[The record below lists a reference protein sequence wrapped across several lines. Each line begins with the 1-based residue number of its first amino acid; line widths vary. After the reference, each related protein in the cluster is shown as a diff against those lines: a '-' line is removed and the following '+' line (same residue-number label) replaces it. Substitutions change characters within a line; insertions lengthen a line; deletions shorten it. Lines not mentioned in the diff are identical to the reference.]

1 MPTFMYR
8 GVTTGGGQVRAE
20 ITAPDERA
28 AARQLRSQGI
38 VVQNLAVKR
47 AGAAGGRFDPA
58 QLPGLKLLFGG
69 VRGKDIAVFSRQ
81 FATMI
86 AAGLP
91 LVQCLQT
98 LAMQME
104 RKRFRDIIGRVAA
117 DVEGGSTLSE
127 GMAKFPEVFDELYVN
142 LVHVGETGG
151 VLDSMLSR
159 LSTYLEKAQAL
170 RHRVQMAIVYPALVI
185 SIAVLVVAFL
195 MIYIIPIFAGFF
207 ANAGVPLPLPTRI
220 VIAASNIL
228 ARFWYLILLAIGG
241 IMYGIRFWY
250 RTDSGRLT
258 IDRLMLRAPVIGPLV
273 RKISI
278 ARFTRTLSALL
289 GGGVPIIDALRIT
302 ARTSG
307 NRVIENAVMAARE
320 RVTAGHTLG
329 ERLKDG
335 GVFPPMVVQM
345 VIVGEQTGALDNML
359 GKVADYYEDEVDVAV
374 AGLTALLEPVLIV
387 FLGIVIGGI
396 VISIYLP
403 IFKVVTLIK

>member
-1 MPTFMYR
+1 MPNFTYR
-8 GVTTGGGQVRAE
+8 GVTAGGGQVRAE

-38 VVQNLAVKR
+38 VVQNIAVKR
-47 AGAAGGRFDPA
+47 AAGTSFELGE
-58 QLPGLKLLFGG
+58 LPVLKSLLGG
-69 VRGKDIAVFSRQ
+69 VRGKDVSVFSRQ

-98 LAMQME
+98 LGMQME
-104 RKRFRDIIGRVAA
+104 RQRFQDIIAKVAS
-117 DVEGGSTLSE
+117 DVESGSTLSDAL
-127 GMAKFPEVFDELYVN
+127 GRFPRIFDELYVN

-170 RHRVQMAIVYPALVI
+170 RHRVQMAIVYPALVMT
-185 SIAVLVVAFL
+185 IAVLVVAFL
-195 MIYIIPIFAGFF
+195 MVFIIPIFAAFF
-207 ANAGVPLPLPTRI
+207 ENAGVPLPLPTRI
-220 VIAASNIL
+220 VIAISN
-228 ARFWYLILLAIGG
+228 AVVRYWYIILILWGAA
-241 IMYGIRFWY
+241 MYGFRTWY
-250 RTDSGRLT
+250 RTGAGRLAV
-258 IDRLMLRAPVIGPLV
+258 DRFLLRAPIFGPLV

-302 ARTSG
+302 AKTAG
-307 NRVIENAVMAARE
+307 NRVVENSVMDARE
-320 RVTAGHTLG
+320 RVMAGHTLG
-329 ERLKDG
+329 ERLKDS

-359 GKVADYYEDEVDVAV
+359 SKVADYYEDEVDVAV
-374 AGLTALLEPVLIV
+374 AGLTSLLEPLLIV

-396 VISIYLP
+396 VIAIYLP
-403 IFKVVTLIK
+403 IFKVVTLVK

>member
-1 MPTFMYR
+1 MPNFTYR
-8 GVTTGGGQVRAE
+8 GVTAAGGQVRAE

-38 VVQNLAVKR
+38 VVQNIAVKR
-47 AGAAGGRFDPA
+47 GGGTSLSLGDV
-58 QLPGLKLLFGG
+58 PGLNGLLGG
-69 VRGKDIAVFSRQ
+69 VRGKDISVFSRQ

-98 LAMQME
+98 LGMQME
-104 RKRFRDIIGRVAA
+104 RKRFQDIIAKVAS
-117 DVEGGSTLSE
+117 DVESGSTLSDAL
-127 GMAKFPEVFDELYVN
+127 GRFPRVFDELYVN

-170 RHRVQMAIVYPALVI
+170 KHRVQMAIVYPILVMT
-185 SIAVLVVAFL
+185 IAVLVVAFL
-195 MIYIIPIFAGFF
+195 MIFIIPIFAAFF
-207 ANAGVPLPLPTRI
+207 ENAGVPLPLPTRI
-220 VIAASNIL
+220 VIAVSHGVTRYWYVIL
-228 ARFWYLILLAIGG
+228 AVWAAG
-241 IMYGIRFWY
+241 MYGFRAWY
-250 RTDSGRLT
+250 RTEAGRLAV
-258 IDRLMLRAPVIGPLV
+258 DRFFLRAPIFGPLV
-273 RKISI
+273 RKIAI

-302 ARTSG
+302 AKTAG
-307 NRVIENAVMAARE
+307 NRVVENSVMRARE
-320 RVTAGHTLG
+320 RVMAGHTLG

-359 GKVADYYEDEVDVAV
+359 AKVADYYEDEVDVAV
-374 AGLTALLEPVLIV
+374 SGLTALLEPLLIV
-387 FLGIVIGGI
+387 FLGVVIGGI
-396 VISIYLP
+396 VIAIYLP
-403 IFKVVTLIK
+403 IFKVVTLVK

>member
-1 MPTFMYR
+1 MPTFTYR
-8 GVTTGGGQVRAE
+8 GVTAGGGQVRAE

-38 VVQNLAVKR
+38 VVQNIAVKR
-47 AGAAGGRFDPA
+47 AAAGGRFDIP
-58 QLPGLKLLFGG
+58 LLGGLLGG
-69 VRGKDIAVFSRQ
+69 VRGKDLAVFSRQ

-98 LAMQME
+98 LGMQME
-104 RKRFRDIIGRVAA
+104 RPRFREIIAKVAA
-117 DVEGGSTLSE
+117 DVEAGATLSE
-127 GMAKFPEVFDELYVN
+127 ALARFPRVFDELYVN

-151 VLDSMLSR
+151 VLDSMLAR

-170 RHRVQMAIVYPALVI
+170 RHRVQMAIVYPLLVL

-195 MIYIIPIFAGFF
+195 MVFIIPIFAAFF
-207 ANAGVPLPLPTRI
+207 QKAGVPLPLPTRM
-220 VIAASNIL
+220 VIAASNAVVRYWWLML
-228 ARFWYLILLAIGG
+228 ACVGAAA
-241 IMYGIRFWY
+241 YGLRAWY

-258 IDRLMLRAPVIGPLV
+258 IDRFLLRAPLFGPLA
-273 RKISI
+273 RKIAI

-302 ARTSG
+302 AKTAG
-307 NRVIENAVMAARE
+307 NRVVENAVMAARE
-320 RVTAGHTLG
+320 RVMAGQTLG
-329 ERLKDG
+329 ERLKDS

-345 VIVGEQTGALDNML
+345 VIVGEHTGALDNML
-359 GKVADYYEDEVDVAV
+359 AKVADYYEDEVDVAV
-374 AGLTALLEPVLIV
+374 AGLTSLLEPILIV
-387 FLGIVIGGI
+387 VLGVIIGGI

>member
-1 MPTFMYR
+1 MPNFTYR
-8 GVTTGGGQVRAE
+8 GVTAGGGQVRAE

-38 VVQNLAVKR
+38 VVQNIAVKR
-47 AGAAGGRFDPA
+47 GAGGKASFLDM
-58 QLPGLKLLFGG
+58 PGVKTLLRG
-69 VRGKDIAVFSRQ
+69 VRGKDVSLFSRQ

-98 LAMQME
+98 LGMQME
-104 RKRFRDIIGRVAA
+104 RKSFQDIIAKVAS
-117 DVEGGSTLSE
+117 DVESGSTLSDAL
-127 GMAKFPEVFDELYVN
+127 GRFPRVFDELYVN

-170 RHRVQMAIVYPALVI
+170 KHRVQMAIVYPILVMT
-185 SIAVLVVAFL
+185 IAVLVVAFL
-195 MIYIIPIFAGFF
+195 MVFIIPIFSAFF
-207 ANAGVPLPLPTRI
+207 ASAGVPLPLPTRI
-220 VIAASNIL
+220 VIAMSNGVVKYWYIIL
-228 ARFWYLILLAIGG
+228 AVWLGA
-241 IMYGIRFWY
+241 MYGFRVWY
-250 RTDSGRLT
+250 RTDAGRLT
-258 IDRLMLRAPVIGPLV
+258 VDRFLLRAPIFGPLV
-273 RKISI
+273 RKIAI

-302 ARTSG
+302 AKTAG
-307 NRVIENAVMAARE
+307 NRVVENSVMSARE
-320 RVTAGHTLG
+320 RVMAGHTLG
-329 ERLKDG
+329 ERLKDS

-359 GKVADYYEDEVDVAV
+359 AKVADYYEDEVDVAV
-374 AGLTALLEPVLIV
+374 AGLTSLLEPLLIV

-396 VISIYLP
+396 VIAIYLP
-403 IFKVVTLIK
+403 IFKVVTLVK

>member
-1 MPTFMYR
+1 MPNFTYR
-8 GVTTGGGQVRAE
+8 GVTAAGGQVRAE

-38 VVQNLAVKR
+38 VVQNIAVKR
-47 AGAAGGRFDPA
+47 GGGTSLSLGDV
-58 QLPGLKLLFGG
+58 PGLNGLLGG
-69 VRGKDIAVFSRQ
+69 VRGKDISVFSRQ

-98 LAMQME
+98 LGMQME
-104 RKRFRDIIGRVAA
+104 RKGFQDIIAKVAS
-117 DVEGGSTLSE
+117 DVESGSTLSDAL
-127 GMAKFPEVFDELYVN
+127 GRFPRVFDELYVN

-170 RHRVQMAIVYPALVI
+170 KHRVQMAIVYPVLVMT
-185 SIAVLVVAFL
+185 IAVLVVAFL
-195 MIYIIPIFAGFF
+195 MVFIIPIFAAFF
-207 ANAGVPLPLPTRI
+207 ENAGVPLPLPTRI
-220 VIAASNIL
+220 VIAVSHGVTRYWYIVL
-228 ARFWYLILLAIGG
+228 AVWAAG
-241 IMYGIRFWY
+241 MYGFRAWY
-250 RTDSGRLT
+250 RTEAGRLAV
-258 IDRLMLRAPVIGPLV
+258 DRFFLRAPIFGPLV
-273 RKISI
+273 RKIAI

-302 ARTSG
+302 AKTAG
-307 NRVIENAVMAARE
+307 NRVVENSVMQARE
-320 RVTAGHTLG
+320 RVMAGHTLG

-359 GKVADYYEDEVDVAV
+359 AKVADYYEDEVDVAV
-374 AGLTALLEPVLIV
+374 SGLTALLEPLLIV
-387 FLGIVIGGI
+387 FLGVVIGGI
-396 VISIYLP
+396 VIAIYLP
-403 IFKVVTLIK
+403 IFKVVTLVK

>member
-1 MPTFMYR
+1 MPNFTYR
-8 GVTTGGGQVRAE
+8 GVTAAGGQVRAE

-38 VVQNLAVKR
+38 VVQNIAAKR
-47 AGAAGGRFDPA
+47 GGGTSLSLGDM
-58 QLPGLKLLFGG
+58 PGLNGLIGG
-69 VRGKDIAVFSRQ
+69 VRGKDISVFSRQ

-98 LAMQME
+98 LGMQME
-104 RKRFRDIIGRVAA
+104 RKGFQDIIAKVAS
-117 DVEGGSTLSE
+117 DVESGSTLSDAL
-127 GMAKFPEVFDELYVN
+127 GRFPRVFDELYVN

-170 RHRVQMAIVYPALVI
+170 KHRVQMAIVYPVLVMT
-185 SIAVLVVAFL
+185 IAVLVVAFL
-195 MIYIIPIFAGFF
+195 MVFIIPIFAAFF
-207 ANAGVPLPLPTRI
+207 ENAGVPLPLPTRI
-220 VIAASNIL
+220 VIAVSHGVTRYWYIIL
-228 ARFWYLILLAIGG
+228 AVWAAG
-241 IMYGIRFWY
+241 MYGFRAWY
-250 RTDSGRLT
+250 RTEAGRLAV
-258 IDRLMLRAPVIGPLV
+258 DRFFLRAPIFGPLV
-273 RKISI
+273 RKIAI

-302 ARTSG
+302 AKTAG
-307 NRVIENAVMAARE
+307 NRVVENSVMSARE
-320 RVTAGHTLG
+320 RVMAGHTLG

-359 GKVADYYEDEVDVAV
+359 AKVADYYEDEVDVAV
-374 AGLTALLEPVLIV
+374 SGLTALLEPLLIV
-387 FLGIVIGGI
+387 FLGVVIGGI
-396 VISIYLP
+396 VIAIYLP
-403 IFKVVTLIK
+403 IFKVVTLVK

>member
-1 MPTFMYR
+1 MPNFTYR
-8 GVTTGGGQVRAE
+8 GVTAAGGQVRAE

-38 VVQNLAVKR
+38 VVQNIAVKR
-47 AGAAGGRFDPA
+47 GGGTSLSLGDM
-58 QLPGLKLLFGG
+58 PGLNGLIGG
-69 VRGKDIAVFSRQ
+69 VRGKDISVFSRQ

-98 LAMQME
+98 LGMQME
-104 RKRFRDIIGRVAA
+104 RKGFQDIIAKVAS
-117 DVEGGSTLSE
+117 DVESGSTLSDAL
-127 GMAKFPEVFDELYVN
+127 GRFPRVFDELYVN

-170 RHRVQMAIVYPALVI
+170 KHRVQMAIVYPVLVMT
-185 SIAVLVVAFL
+185 IAVLVVAFL
-195 MIYIIPIFAGFF
+195 MVFIIPIFAAFF
-207 ANAGVPLPLPTRI
+207 ENAGVPLPLPTRI
-220 VIAASNIL
+220 VIAVSHGVTRYWYIIL
-228 ARFWYLILLAIGG
+228 AVWAAG
-241 IMYGIRFWY
+241 MYGFRAWY
-250 RTDSGRLT
+250 RTEAGRLAV
-258 IDRLMLRAPVIGPLV
+258 DRFFLRAPIFGPLV
-273 RKISI
+273 RKIAI

-302 ARTSG
+302 AKTAG
-307 NRVIENAVMAARE
+307 NRVVENSVMSARE
-320 RVTAGHTLG
+320 RVMAGHTLG

-359 GKVADYYEDEVDVAV
+359 AKVADYYEDEVDVAV
-374 AGLTALLEPVLIV
+374 SGLTALLEPLLIV
-387 FLGIVIGGI
+387 FLGVVIGGI
-396 VISIYLP
+396 VIAIYLP
-403 IFKVVTLIK
+403 IFKVVTLVK

>member
-1 MPTFMYR
+1 MPNFTYR
-8 GVTTGGGQVRAE
+8 GVTAAGGQVRAD

-38 VVQNLAVKR
+38 VVQNIAVKR
-47 AGAAGGRFDPA
+47 GGGTSFSLGDM
-58 QLPGLKLLFGG
+58 PGLNGLLGG
-69 VRGKDIAVFSRQ
+69 VRGKDISVFSRQ

-98 LAMQME
+98 LGMQME
-104 RKRFRDIIGRVAA
+104 RKRFQDIIAKVAS
-117 DVEGGSTLSE
+117 DVESGSTLSDAL
-127 GMAKFPEVFDELYVN
+127 GRFPRVFDELYVN

-170 RHRVQMAIVYPALVI
+170 KHRVQMAIVYPILVMT
-185 SIAVLVVAFL
+185 IAVLVVTFL
-195 MIYIIPIFAGFF
+195 MVFIIPIFAAFF
-207 ANAGVPLPLPTRI
+207 ENAGVPLPLPTRI
-220 VIAASNIL
+220 VIAISNGVV
-228 ARFWYLILLAIGG
+228 RYWYIVIAVCVAA
-241 IMYGIRFWY
+241 MYGFRMWY
-250 RTDSGRLT
+250 RTEAGRLAV
-258 IDRLMLRAPVIGPLV
+258 DRFFLRAPIFGPLV

-302 ARTSG
+302 AKTAG
-307 NRVIENAVMAARE
+307 NRVVENSVMSARE
-320 RVTAGHTLG
+320 RVMAGHTLG
-329 ERLKDG
+329 ERIKDS

-359 GKVADYYEDEVDVAV
+359 AKVADYYEDEVDVAV
-374 AGLTALLEPVLIV
+374 SGLTALLEPLLIV
-387 FLGIVIGGI
+387 FLGVVIGGI
-396 VISIYLP
+396 VIAIYLP
-403 IFKVVTLIK
+403 IFKVVTLVK

>member
-1 MPTFMYR
+1 MPNFTYR
-8 GVTTGGGQVRAE
+8 GVTAGGGQVRAE

-38 VVQNLAVKR
+38 VVQNIAVKR
-47 AGAAGGRFDPA
+47 GASSGVSFGD
-58 QLPGLKLLFGG
+58 LPGLKALIGG
-69 VRGKDIAVFSRQ
+69 VRGKDISVFSRQ

-98 LAMQME
+98 LGMQME
-104 RKRFRDIIGRVAA
+104 RKGFQDIIAKVAY
-117 DVEGGSTLSE
+117 DVESGSTLSDAL
-127 GMAKFPEVFDELYVN
+127 GRFPRVFDELYVN

-170 RHRVQMAIVYPALVI
+170 KHRVQMAVVYPILVMT
-185 SIAVLVVAFL
+185 IAVLVVAFL
-195 MIYIIPIFAGFF
+195 MIFIIPIFAAFF
-207 ANAGVPLPLPTRI
+207 KNAGVPLPLPTRI
-220 VIAASNIL
+220 VIAASNGVV
-228 ARFWYLILLAIGG
+228 RFWYIILLVWAGG
-241 IMYGIRFWY
+241 MYGFRMWY
-250 RTDSGRLT
+250 RTDAGRLAV
-258 IDRLMLRAPVIGPLV
+258 DRFFLRAPIFGPLV

-302 ARTSG
+302 AKTAG
-307 NRVIENAVMAARE
+307 NRVVENSVMAARE
-320 RVTAGHTLG
+320 RVMAGQTLG
-329 ERLKDG
+329 ERLKDS

-359 GKVADYYEDEVDVAV
+359 AKVADYYEDEVDVAV
-374 AGLTALLEPVLIV
+374 AGLTSLLEPLLIV
-387 FLGIVIGGI
+387 FLGVVIGGI
-396 VISIYLP
+396 VVAIYLP
-403 IFKVVTLIK
+403 IFKVVTLVK

>member
-1 MPTFMYR
+1 MPNFTYR
-8 GVTTGGGQVRAE
+8 GVTAAGGQVRAE

-38 VVQNLAVKR
+38 VVQNIAVKR
-47 AGAAGGRFDPA
+47 GGGTSLSLGDI
-58 QLPGLKLLFGG
+58 PGLNGLIGG
-69 VRGKDIAVFSRQ
+69 VRGKDISVFSRQ

-98 LAMQME
+98 LGMQME
-104 RKRFRDIIGRVAA
+104 RKGFQDIIAKVAS
-117 DVEGGSTLSE
+117 DVESGSTLSDAL
-127 GMAKFPEVFDELYVN
+127 GRFPRVFDELYVN

-170 RHRVQMAIVYPALVI
+170 KHRVQMAIVYPVLVMT
-185 SIAVLVVAFL
+185 IAVLVVAFL
-195 MIYIIPIFAGFF
+195 MVFIIPIFAAFF
-207 ANAGVPLPLPTRI
+207 ENAGVPLPLPTRI
-220 VIAASNIL
+220 VIAVSHGVTRYWYVIL
-228 ARFWYLILLAIGG
+228 AVWAAG
-241 IMYGIRFWY
+241 MYGFRAWY
-250 RTDSGRLT
+250 RTEAGRLAV
-258 IDRLMLRAPVIGPLV
+258 DRFFLRAPIFGPLV
-273 RKISI
+273 RKIAI

-302 ARTSG
+302 AKTAG
-307 NRVIENAVMAARE
+307 NRVVENSVMQARE
-320 RVTAGHTLG
+320 RVMAGHTLG

-359 GKVADYYEDEVDVAV
+359 AKVADYYEDEVDVAV
-374 AGLTALLEPVLIV
+374 SGLTALLEPLLIV
-387 FLGIVIGGI
+387 FLGVVIGGI
-396 VISIYLP
+396 VIAIYLP
-403 IFKVVTLIK
+403 IFKVVTLVK